1 MSKIAG
7 IAIPARRNAKVWTD
21 AKDRPIRKGG
31 SPGNSQFEATQ
42 GLPCSNDLK

>member
-21 AKDRPIRKGG
+21 DKDRPIRKGG
-31 SPGNSQFEATQ
+31 SPGNSHSKQR
-42 GLPCSNDLK
+42 GLARNA

>member
-21 AKDRPIRKGG
+21 AKDRPVLWTGRQATLIRSK
-31 SPGNSQFEATQ
+31 A
-42 GLPCSNDLK
+42 GLPAKLELK